1 MELAFEHV
9 TRTDVGRVRRNN
21 EDAIFASTR
30 LVAVADGV
38 GGHAAGE
45 VASRLVIDALG
56 AMDKR
61 WLERPLTDALVEA
74 VTDGNERI
82 AFLSECRPQLEG
94 MGTTLTAAAIDGDT
108 LTVANIGDS
117 RTYLLRCGKLER
129 LTRDD
134 SLVQDLIDNGSMSAE
149 EALGHPRSSLVLKA
163 LDGRRG
169 RTPAVRTTGARSG
182 DRLLLCSDGLS
193 DAVADD
199 DLQAVLA
206 ECSREECAGRLV
218 ELALAAGGHDN
229 ISVVVADVLERRD
242 PATSW
247 RR

>member
-1 MELAFEHV
+1 VELAFEHV
-9 TRTDVGRVRRNN
+9 ARTDVGRVRRNN
-21 EDAIFASTR
+21 EDAIFASPR

-45 VASRLVIDALG
+45 VASRIVIDALG
-56 AMDKR
+56 AMDKC
-61 WLERPLTDALVEA
+61 WLERPLSDALADA

-94 MGTTLTAAAIDGDT
+94 MGTTLTAVAIDGDT
-108 LTVANIGDS
+108 LTLANIGDS
-117 RTYLLRCGKLER
+117 RTYLLRDGTLEQ

-134 SLVQDLIDNGSMSAE
+134 SLVQDLIDSGSVSAE
-149 EALGHPRSSLVLKA
+149 EALEHPQSSLVLKA

-169 RTPAVRTTGARSG
+169 RTPALRTTAARPG

-193 DAVADD
+193 DAVGED
-199 DLQAVLA
+199 DLKAALA
-206 ECSREECAGRLV
+206 DPSREACAGRLV
-218 ELALAAGGHDN
+218 ELALLAGGHDN